1 MINFSI
7 KYPFYCLSGICL
19 LFFLTAGI
27 FFNNAYISI
36 SEISYILVTFFIAT
50 SIKNS
55 NFRISFI
62 LANLIF
68 LLFFLLFNLNN
79 RFLLIIELLQILSL
93 FYDEKK
99 HITKKIIFSIISSS
113 FLLHLFYIQQIDVD
127 FRQHDLTGI
136 ITYMTKIT
144 ENGLNWKDFN
154 PWNMYYAFHQPLHF
168 IIFQYLY
175 LFNKSLYT
183 SSALAYESLQYL
195 SLFYVTSI
203 SILAVKILR
212 LLNFRNY
219 TLYALVAFISFNP
232 TLTLFSGYISNDVSV
247 LFWSTFS
254 MYFLLTWYKKDK
266 AKYIILSS
274 VCFGLGTLSKL
285 SILLYV
291 PAIGILFLCKL
302 IYSKNK
308 EQTIKQLCVFLII
321 AIPLS
326 LVWIIRN
333 HVLFDMQFYN
343 IPDTSPQGQ
352 NFNSLSLWDRILDF
366 SMIFKPFINAPFI
379 ADPNIFLAIIKTE
392 LFGEWDFSLINKLLI
407 IPATLIY
414 FISITIKTIVFL
426 GAFYLIYRK
435 NKRSVFNMFFVIIYF
450 ATLGYLVK
458 YALDYPYICSTDY
471 RLFTSLLFSEAVIL
485 GNIAKNKATSTTLL
499 IAISFYVFL
508 STIIYIVAI

>member
-1 MINFSI
+1 M
-7 KYPFYCLSGICL
+7 
-19 LFFLTAGI
+19 FFLTAGI

-203 SILAVKILR
+203 SILAVRILR

-219 TLYALVAFISFNP
+219 ILYALVAFISFNP

-254 MYFLLTWYKKDK
+254 IYFLLY
-266 AKYIILSS
+266 
-274 VCFGLGTLSKL
+274 VC
-285 SILLYV
+285 
-291 PAIGILFLCKL
+291 
-302 IYSKNK
+302 
-308 EQTIKQLCVFLII
+308 
-321 AIPLS
+321 
-326 LVWIIRN
+326 
-333 HVLFDMQFYN
+333 
-343 IPDTSPQGQ
+343 
-352 NFNSLSLWDRILDF
+352 
-366 SMIFKPFINAPFI
+366 
-379 ADPNIFLAIIKTE
+379 
-392 LFGEWDFSLINKLLI
+392 
-407 IPATLIY
+407 
-414 FISITIKTIVFL
+414 
-426 GAFYLIYRK
+426 
-435 NKRSVFNMFFVIIYF
+435 
-450 ATLGYLVK
+450 
-458 YALDYPYICSTDY
+458 
-471 RLFTSLLFSEAVIL
+471 
-485 GNIAKNKATSTTLL
+485 
-499 IAISFYVFL
+499 
-508 STIIYIVAI
+508 